1 MRELIIGVVCAAAG
15 AYAAFLGAPAAKAES
30 CSYELSP
37 PQLATLSGGLV
48 QVTASIKPTGCD
60 GHAHPSR
67 STVCV
72 SSADSNGKCAQGLG
86 WEEVRVY
93 ADPIAWAST
102 VSNGSG
108 CFFTGNPPTN
118 TCTPYGPNHHSG

>member
-1 MRELIIGVVCAAAG
+1 MRELVIGIVCVAAA
-15 AYAAFLGAPAAKAES
+15 ACAAFLGAPVAKAES
-30 CSYELSP
+30 CSFELSP

-60 GHAHPSR
+60 GHARPNR

-72 SSADSNGKCAQGLG
+72 SSADSSGKCAQGFG
-86 WEEVRVY
+86 WDEVRVY
-93 ADPIAWAST
+93 ADPIGWAST

-108 CFFTGNPPTN
+108 CFLGGKPLAS
-118 TCTPYGPNHHSG
+118 TCTPYGPNHSG